1 MPQIIAVIKVEL
13 EYLFDYVFSIFLT
26 KYRNETM
33 CVLLGLPILYL
44 YDHPTIINKIL
55 NHIP

>member
-13 EYLFDYVFSIFLT
+13 EYLFDYVFSIFSP
-26 KYRNETM
+26 KYRNEAM
-33 CVLLGLPILYL
+33 CVLFGLPILYL
-44 YDHPTIINKIL
+44 YDHPILINKIL